1 MVKTEL
7 VEEFPLDELLKNN
20 QQSIFASDARFKVAG
35 CGRRFGKSYL
45 ATYTLIDK
53 AIFDGKGGNYFF
65 VAPTFAQA
73 RQILWEIL
81 KNFTR
86 DNGFATNI
94 NESRLEVTLING
106 SRIFLKGA
114 DRPDT
119 MRGVSLSGVVMDEF
133 ATIRDPEN
141 VWQQVLRPA
150 LSDQKGW
157 AMFISSPAGRN
168 YFYDLYNE
176 AKVRDGWESW
186 QFTTLDG
193 GYVDDEEI
201 EAAKHDLDERSFRQE
216 YLASFESFD
225 GLVVPD
231 YDRAKNSTDEK
242 ITEDDTLII
251 GIDFNVNKMPA
262 AVFLKRGHELHMVD
276 LFYGS
281 FNTDELMQAITL
293 RYPTH
298 TIIFHTDASGTANK
312 SSAGGTTD
320 IKIIENYGY
329 RVMNLRKNPNI
340 IDRVN
345 SFNSMVRSADNTR
358 RFFISTALKRGVDTL
373 EKHVFDDNGLPDKKH
388 EYFDDVFDAMSYA
401 VWHYSDYGKTKS
413 APMRR

>member
-1 MVKTEL
+1 LGLKVQR
-7 VEEFPLDELLKNN
+7 FPYQSLLKEK
-20 QQSIFASDARFKVAG
+20 QQSIYLSDARFKVAG

-45 ATYTLIDK
+45 ATYILLDK
-53 AIFDGKGGNYFF
+53 ALKKQGNYFF

-73 RQILWEIL
+73 RQILWEII
-81 KNFTR
+81 KDKTR
-86 DNGFATNI
+86 DRFAKVT

-119 MRGVSLSGVVMDEF
+119 MRGVSLSGCVIDEF
-133 ATIRDPEN
+133 ATVREN
-141 VWQQVLRPA
+141 ETVWQQVLRPA

-157 AMFISSPAGRN
+157 AFFISSPAGRD

-176 AKVRDGWESW
+176 AKTKHDWESW

-201 EAAKHDLDERSFRQE
+201 ESARHDLDERSFRQE

-231 YDRAKNSTDEK
+231 YDRAFNNTLETITDH
-242 ITEDDTLII
+242 DTLIM
-251 GIDFNVNKMPA
+251 GIDFNVNKMPCS
-262 AVFLKRGHELHMVD
+262 VFVKRGHELHMVD

-281 FNTDELMQAITL
+281 FNTDELMQAIML
-293 RYPTH
+293 RYPQH
-298 TIIFHTDASGTANK
+298 RIIFHTDASGTANK

-345 SFNSMVRSADNTR
+345 AFNSMVKSADNTR
-358 RFFISTALKRGVDTL
+358 RFYVSNKIKKAVDTL

-388 EYFDDVFDAMSYA
+388 EYFDDVFDSMSYA
-401 VWHYSDYGKTKS
+401 VWHYSTMGRTKTAS
-413 APMRR
+413 TRR